1 MTCFIQE
8 SPLDFL
14 LYYPI
19 IKILEERKLEYA
31 VYDVGG
37 KTIVDTIQFFT
48 QNPPS
53 RVINYGGSHHKL
65 QVALLCKEYNFPFI
79 NLHGN
84 ERMGERD
91 STRFLETISHTA
103 YQNYVVSDSAR
114 TFLLNE
120 GIQTP
125 IGVFEC
131 PITHLARKSEVS
143 EKLDV
148 VYVSQDSDRL
158 QKQKYELSK
167 HRYKIK
173 IYDCSTGNSEDW
185 NRLYSDL
192 RNTKYI
198 VSDSF
203 IFDKPARFL
212 NKHFFYIGS
221 DVLEYTNLGVSTHLV
236 SKKLELHDYFKQS
249 WSELKD
255 INPKL
260 GLQSLVQVL

>member
-19 IKILEERKLEYA
+19 IKILEERKLEYV
-31 VYDVGG
+31 VYDA
-37 KTIVDTIQFFT
+37 KNKSIVDTIQFFS

-65 QVALLCKEYNFPFI
+65 QVALLCKEYKFPFV

-91 STRFLETISHTA
+91 STKFLDTISHLA
-103 YQNYVVSDSAR
+103 YQNYVVSDLAR
-114 TFLLNE
+114 TFLLEE

-131 PITHLARKSEVS
+131 PITNLARKSVVS
-143 EKLDV
+143 DELDV
-148 VYVSQDSDRL
+148 VYISENIDKL
-158 QKQKYELSK
+158 QKQQYELSK
-167 HRYKIK
+167 HRYKLR
-173 IYDCSTGNSEDW
+173 IYDYSDGNPENW
-185 NRLYSDL
+185 KQLYSDL

-198 VSDSF
+198 VSDCF
-203 IFDKPARFL
+203 MFDKPARFL

-221 DVLEYTNLGVSTHLV
+221 DILEYTNLGISTHLV

-249 WSELKD
+249 WSELTD

-260 GLQSLVQVL
+260 GLQSLLQTL